1 MTTVV
6 DRRDLR
12 ADAGGMRLAILSSVA
27 RSWMRIIEEKMEPRV
42 TPLLSLRFH
51 PSSDDQ
57 GRFFSG
63 EWSSV

>member
-12 ADAGGMRLAILSSVA
+12 ADAGGMRLAILSSVG
-27 RSWMRIIEEKMEPRV
+27 RSWIRIIEEKLEF
-42 TPLLSLRFH
+42 TPGNPIALLRFH

-57 GRFFSG
+57 A
-63 EWSSV
+63 